1 MQLFVIT
8 FTGADR
14 PGIVDRLAAVVEA
27 HGGNWEESR
36 MATLAG
42 RFAGILLVAVPP
54 DRGEALVAAL
64 RAVDGLNLIIE
75 EGEFDPVET
84 EDLWT
89 LTLTGSD
96 QPGIVQQVTRAV
108 AKAGGNIVAFDT
120 ETEEAPMEGGVLFR
134 CTASLAIH
142 PDAVETLAG
151 SLEAVLRQLVEELQV
166 LLHRHRVLADE
177 EVAQHRFG
185 LR

>member
-8 FTGADR
+8 FAGADR
-14 PGIVDRLAAVVEA
+14 PGIVDRLASIVEA

-54 DRGEALVAAL
+54 DRGEDLVAAL
-64 RAVDGLNLIIE
+64 RAVQGLNLLIE
-75 EGEFDPVET
+75 EGEFDPVES

-96 QPGIVQQVTRAV
+96 QPGIVQQVTAAV
-108 AKAGGNIVAFDT
+108 VKAGGNIVAFET

-134 CTASLAIH
+134 CTASLEIH

-151 SLEAVLRQLVEELQV
+151 SLEAIATDLFVDIEL
-166 LLHRHRVLADE
+166 A
-177 EVAQHRFG
+177 
-185 LR
+185 

>member
-14 PGIVDRLAAVVEA
+14 PGIVDRLASVVEA

-54 DRGEALVAAL
+54 DQGEAMVAAL
-64 RAVDGLNLIIE
+64 RAVAGLSLIIE
-75 EGEFDPVET
+75 EGEFDPIEG

-89 LTLTGSD
+89 LNLTGSD
-96 QPGIVQQVTRAV
+96 QPGIVQQVTRAI
-108 AKAGGNIVAFDT
+108 AGAGGNIVAL
-120 ETEEAPMEGGVLFR
+120 ETQLEEAPMEGGLLFR
-134 CTASLAIH
+134 CTASLTLS
-142 PDAVETLAG
+142 PDAVDRLAG
-151 SLEAVLRQLVEELQV
+151 SLEAIATDLFVDIEL
-166 LLHRHRVLADE
+166 L
-177 EVAQHRFG
+177 
-185 LR
+185 